1 MNERDRHNRSVMLQ
15 RIKTYWLVGV
25 LQESLHG
32 AEIIDL
38 AMATRPTAVQNHQL
52 HAQPAAAGFA
62 YEESFD
68 QPLPLGTPIVDVY
81 DAAGGTLLIMGEPG
95 AGKTTT
101 LLQLVSQLLGRAE
114 LDETQPIPVVFALA
128 SWPEGQPIGAWMVNE
143 LSNNYEV
150 PRQLGQ
156 VWLQN
161 GLLLPLL
168 DGLDEVE
175 VSRREACAQAINQFR
190 RSRPDLATAV
200 TCRSRDYEAL
210 ATDLMLAQ
218 AVVLQPLSMAQIDD
232 YLASVGKRLA
242 GLRAALQTDG
252 TLRELAE
259 SPLMLSIMTLAYY
272 RMPEDAAISL
282 GERGMGRQ
290 LLFEVYVERMVRYRD
305 GDKLYLPG
313 DTTRRLSWLARQMYQ
328 HNQTLF
334 FLEGL
339 QLSWLPRPAQRQFVQ
354 RLRWQLAGM
363 SGAVGLL
370 AGLLGL
376 LLSGRDV
383 LVMGLLFAL
392 AAVGI
397 TAVLGIIP
405 PYRPIRW
412 RKVETV
418 EALSWSWPWAL
429 LAGSLGALGGMI
441 VGGLASWLT
450 GWAQAAEKVPWMLLC
465 AVFGAGLLVLDRA
478 LLQNDMKIRTQPGE
492 GIYHSRLNSLR
503 VGVVSGVITAVLFT
517 LSFAAANF
525 LGIPFQWRDVLPFL
539 LGTSA
544 YLGVIGGLMHGGLA
558 VLQHRQVMRQ
568 LQREGMVPAAYAQ
581 FLDYAAERSLLRKV
595 GGGYM
600 FVHALLLDYFRDLE
614 WRL

>member
-38 AMATRPTAVQNHQL
+38 AMAYRPSAVQNHQL
-52 HAQPAAAGFA
+52 QVQSVAAGFA
-62 YEESFD
+62 YGESFD

-81 DAAGGTLLIMGEPG
+81 DEAGGTLLIMGEPG

-101 LLQLVSQLLGRAE
+101 LLQLVSQLLERAE
-114 LDETQPIPVVFALA
+114 LDESKPIPVVFGLA
-128 SWPEGQPIGAWMVNE
+128 SWPEGQPLGTWMVNA

-156 VWLQN
+156 IWLQN
-161 GLLLPLL
+161 GVLLPLL
-168 DGLDEVE
+168 DGLDEVDVE
-175 VSRREACAQAINQFR
+175 RREACAQAINQFR
-190 RSRPDLATAV
+190 RTRPSLATAV

-210 ATDLMLAQ
+210 TTDLMLAQ
-218 AVVLQPLSMAQIDD
+218 AVVLQPLSMDQIDD

-272 RMPEDAAISL
+272 RMPENAAISL

-290 LLFEVYVERMVRYRD
+290 MLFEVYVERMARYRD
-305 GDKLYLPG
+305 GDKLYAPS
-313 DTTRRLSWLARQMYQ
+313 DTTRWLSWLAAEMYK

-339 QLSWLPRPAQRQFVQ
+339 QPSWLKRPLQRSFVKRLQ
-354 RLRWQLAGM
+354 RLLGGII
-363 SGAVGLL
+363 GAVGVG

-376 LLSGRDV
+376 LLSGWDV
-383 LVMGLLFAL
+383 LVIGGLIGL
-392 AAVGI
+392 VTVVI
-397 TAVLGIIP
+397 TAIFGIIP
-405 PYRPIRW
+405 PFRPIKW
-412 RKVETV
+412 RQVETV
-418 EALSWSWPWAL
+418 EAVGWSWPWSL
-429 LAGSLGALGGMI
+429 LGGSLGALGGMV
-441 VGGLASWLT
+441 VGGLALWLS
-450 GWAQAAEKVPWMLLC
+450 GLLHVAENVPWMLLLP
-465 AVFGAGLLVLDRA
+465 VLGAGLLVLDRA

-492 GIYHSRLNSLR
+492 GINHSRLNSVR
-503 VGVVSGVITAVLFT
+503 VGVVTGVLTAVVLT
-517 LSFAAANF
+517 LSLVVANF
-525 LGIPFQWRDVLPFL
+525 LEISFQWGELLPFL
-539 LGTSA
+539 LGTA
-544 YLGVIGGLMHGGLA
+544 VYLGVIGGLMHGGLA
-558 VLQHRQVMRQ
+558 VLQHRQLVKLLHQ
-568 LQREGMVPAAYAQ
+568 DGLVPDDYVQ

-600 FVHALLLDYFRDLE
+600 FVHALLLDYFRDLDIDV
-614 WRL
+614 

>member
-38 AMATRPTAVQNHQL
+38 AMAYRPNAVQNHQMQL
-52 HAQPAAAGFA
+52 QPEGAGFA
-62 YEESFD
+62 YGESFD

-81 DAAGGTLLIMGEPG
+81 DEAGGTLLIMGEPG

-101 LLQLVSQLLGRAE
+101 LLQLVSQLLERAE
-114 LDETQPIPVVFALA
+114 LNETQPIPVVFGLA
-128 SWPEGQPIGAWMVNE
+128 SWQEGQPLDTWMVNS

-150 PRQLGQ
+150 PRQLGER
-156 VWLQN
+156 WLQD
-161 GLLLPLL
+161 GTLLPLL
-168 DGLDEVE
+168 DGLDEVDI
-175 VSRREACAQAINQFR
+175 SRREACAEAINAFR
-190 RSRPDLATAV
+190 HKRPDLATAV

-218 AVVLQPLSMAQIDD
+218 AVVLQPLSMDQIDD

-242 GLRAALQTDG
+242 GLRAALKTDG

-290 LLFEVYVERMVRYRD
+290 MLFEVYVERMARYRD
-305 GDKLYLPG
+305 GDKLYAPS
-313 DTTRRLSWLARQMYQ
+313 DTTRWLSWLAGGMTK

-339 QLSWLPRPAQRQFVQ
+339 QPSWLKRPLQRPFVK
-354 RLRWQLAGM
+354 RLQLWLGGIVGGVGILAGI
-363 SGAVGLL
+363 
-370 AGLLGL
+370 LGL
-376 LLSGRDV
+376 LLSGLDV
-383 LVMGLLFAL
+383 MVMGLLFAGL
-392 AAVGI
+392 TGII
-397 TAVLGIIP
+397 TAVFGIIP
-405 PYRPIRW
+405 LYRQIKW

-418 EALSWSWPWAL
+418 EALGWSWPWSL
-429 LAGSLGALGGMI
+429 LGGSLGALGGLV

-450 GWAQAAEKVPWMLLC
+450 GLLNFAEETPWMLLMPIL
-465 AVFGAGLLVLDRA
+465 GAGLMVLDKA
-478 LLQNDMKIRTQPGE
+478 VLQNDMKIRTEPGE
-492 GIYHSRLNSLR
+492 GIHHSSLNSLR
-503 VGVVSGVITAVLFT
+503 IGGVTGVITAVTLTISLFV
-517 LSFAAANF
+517 ANF
-525 LGIPFQWRDVLPFL
+525 LDIPFEWRDMMPFL
-539 LGTSA
+539 IGTSA
-544 YLGVIGGLMHGGLA
+544 YLGVIGGLLHGGLA
-558 VLQHRQVMRQ
+558 VLQHRQLIKM
-568 LQREGMVPAAYAQ
+568 LQIDESIPVDFVT

-600 FVHALLLDYFRDLE
+600 FVHALLLDYFRDLDMV
-614 WRL
+614 